1 MAFVMSDKEQIVT
14 VFNYHYE
21 TKEYVGES
29 DYYIAPYTGLPAS
42 CTEIKPLLAKKGYAV
57 IFNEETQQ
65 WEYVEDHRQTEIY
78 STQTGEPQTINQLG
92 SLPENTTLLA
102 PSSSFDR
109 WNGTKWVKDSEA
121 EKQYYLAEARQ
132 KKSILLEEANTQIEI
147 LKDSIEFDMS
157 TSTAETELVAWRKYR
172 VQLNQL
178 DISAAPD
185 INWPKQ
191 PA

>member
-65 WEYVEDHRQTEIY
+65 WEYVEDHRQTEVY
-78 STQTGEPQTINQLG
+78 NTQTGEPQTISQLG
-92 SLPENTTLLA
+92 FLPENTTPLA
-102 PSSSFDR
+102 PTSQFDR
-109 WNGTKWVKDSEA
+109 WNGTQWIKDTDA
-121 EKQYYLAEARQ
+121 EKQYYLTEARQ
-132 KKSILLEEANTQIEI
+132 MKSILLEEAKTQIEI
-147 LKDSIEFDMS
+147 LKDSIEFDIA
-157 TSTAETELVAWRKYR
+157 TPTAESELVAWRKYR

-185 INWPKQ
+185 IDWPEQ
-191 PA
+191 PT

>member
-1 MAFVMSDKEQIVT
+1 MSTPFVFSNKNRTLRIYNYQADTGEFIGEADAFIPA
-14 VFNYHYE
+14 N
-21 TKEYVGES
+21 
-29 DYYIAPYTGLPAS
+29 TGLPAY
-42 CTEIKPLLAKKGYAV
+42 CTLEVPPKLKGGHIAV
-57 IFNEETQQ
+57 FNGEK
-65 WEYVEDHRQTEIY
+65 WLSLEDLRGTVVY
-78 STQTGEPQTINQLG
+78 NTQTGEPQTINQLG

-102 PSSSFDR
+102 PTSPFDR

-157 TSTAETELVAWRKYR
+157 TPTAESELVTWRKYR
-172 VQLNQL
+172 VQLSQL

-185 INWPKQ
+185 IDWPKQ

>member
-65 WEYVEDHRQTEIY
+65 WEYIEDHRQAEVY
-78 STQTGEPQTINQLG
+78 NTQTGEPQTISQLG
-92 SLPENTTLLA
+92 FLPENTTPLA
-102 PSSSFDR
+102 PTSQFDR
-109 WNGTKWVKDSEA
+109 WNGTQWIKDTDA
-121 EKQYYLAEARQ
+121 EKQYYLTEARQ
-132 KKSILLEEANTQIEI
+132 KKSILLEEAKTQIEI
-147 LKDSIEFDMS
+147 LKDSIEFNIA
-157 TSTAETELVAWRKYR
+157 TPTAESELVAWRKYR

-185 INWPKQ
+185 IDWPEQ
-191 PA
+191 PE

>member
-42 CTEIKPLLAKKGYAV
+42 CTEIKPLPAKKGYAV

-65 WEYVEDHRQTEIY
+65 WEYVEDHRQTEVY
-78 STQTGEPQTINQLG
+78 NTQTGEPQTISQLG
-92 SLPENTTLLA
+92 FLPENTTPLA
-102 PSSSFDR
+102 PTSQFDR
-109 WNGTKWVKDSEA
+109 WNGTQWIKDTDA
-121 EKQYYLAEARQ
+121 EKQYYLTEARQ
-132 KKSILLEEANTQIEI
+132 KKSILLEEAKTQIEI
-147 LKDSIEFDMS
+147 LKDSIEFDIA
-157 TSTAETELVAWRKYR
+157 TPTAESELVAWRKYR

-185 INWPKQ
+185 IDWPEQ
-191 PA
+191 PT

>member
-1 MAFVMSDKEQIVT
+1 MAFVMSDKEQTVT

-21 TKEYVGES
+21 TKEFVGES

-65 WEYVEDHRQTEIY
+65 WEYIEDHRQAEVY
-78 STQTGEPQTINQLG
+78 NTQTGEPQTISQLG
-92 SLPENTTLLA
+92 FLPENTTPLA
-102 PSSSFDR
+102 PTSQFDR
-109 WNGTKWVKDSEA
+109 WNGTQWIKDTDA
-121 EKQYYLAEARQ
+121 EKQYYLTEARQ
-132 KKSILLEEANTQIEI
+132 KKSILLEEAKTQIEI
-147 LKDSIEFDMS
+147 LKDSIEFNIA
-157 TSTAETELVAWRKYR
+157 TPTAESELVAWRKYR

-185 INWPKQ
+185 IDWPEQ
-191 PA
+191 PE

>member
-65 WEYVEDHRQTEIY
+65 WEYIEDHRQAEVY
-78 STQTGEPQTINQLG
+78 NTQTGEPQTISQLG
-92 SLPENTTLLA
+92 FLPENTTPLA
-102 PSSSFDR
+102 PTSQFDR
-109 WNGTKWVKDSEA
+109 WNGTQWIKDTDA
-121 EKQYYLAEARQ
+121 EKQYYLSEARQ
-132 KKSILLEEANTQIEI
+132 KKSILLEEAKTQIEI
-147 LKDSIEFDMS
+147 LKDSIEFDIA
-157 TSTAETELVAWRKYR
+157 TPTAESELVAWRKYR

-185 INWPKQ
+185 IDWPEQ
-191 PA
+191 PE

>member
-1 MAFVMSDKEQIVT
+1 MAFVMSDKEQTVT

-21 TKEYVGES
+21 TKEFVGKS
-29 DYYIAPYTGLPAS
+29 DYYIAPYTGLPAF
-42 CTEIKPLLAKKGYAV
+42 CTEIKPLPAKKGYAV
-57 IFNEETQQ
+57 IFNEEAQQ
-65 WEYVEDHRQTEIY
+65 WKYVEDHRETEVY
-78 STQTGEPQTINQLG
+78 NTQTGEPQTINQLG

-102 PSSSFDR
+102 PASPFDR

-132 KKSILLEEANTQIEI
+132 KKSILLEEAKTQIEI

-157 TSTAETELVAWRKYR
+157 TPTAEAELVAWRKYR

-191 PA
+191 PT

>member
-1 MAFVMSDKEQIVT
+1 MSDKEQIVT

-42 CTEIKPLLAKKGYAV
+42 CTEIKPLPAKKGYAV

-65 WEYVEDHRQTEIY
+65 WEYVEDHRQTEVY
-78 STQTGEPQTINQLG
+78 NTQTGEPQTISQLG
-92 SLPENTTLLA
+92 FLPENTTPLA
-102 PSSSFDR
+102 PTSQFDR
-109 WNGTKWVKDSEA
+109 WNGTQWIKDTDA
-121 EKQYYLAEARQ
+121 EKQYYLTEARQ
-132 KKSILLEEANTQIEI
+132 KKSILLEEAKTQIEI
-147 LKDSIEFDMS
+147 LKDSIEFDIA
-157 TSTAETELVAWRKYR
+157 TPTAESELVAWRKYR

-185 INWPKQ
+185 IDWPPMPQ
-191 PA
+191 